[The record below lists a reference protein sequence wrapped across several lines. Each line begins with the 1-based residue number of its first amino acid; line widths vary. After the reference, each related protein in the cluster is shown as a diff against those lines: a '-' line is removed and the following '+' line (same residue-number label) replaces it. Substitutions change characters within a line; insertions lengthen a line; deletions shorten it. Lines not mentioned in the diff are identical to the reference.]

1 MRRKMILPLL
11 FVFSLALVLVGC
23 GKKTD
28 QVSDKSR
35 ERGSQRK
42 IYVTTPALYDFARM
56 IGGEKVEVENLV
68 QGGGDLHHWEPS
80 PDLIRKIN
88 QADLFLINGAGLEG
102 WLDKVSASLDPSIK
116 LVDTSQGIDL
126 IMAEHDHDDD
136 HDHDEDDDHDEG
148 HNHDEDHDHDH
159 GGKDPHF
166 WTSLKAARIQ
176 AKNVYQA
183 FLDLDPE
190 NKDYFKEQ
198 WGKLEKTFQNLDDK
212 YAKALA
218 GQEGKTLIVPHLA
231 FSYLCQDYD
240 FQQLGLQ
247 GHHADGQLSAGK
259 IRQIVDLA
267 TSQGITTIFYE
278 GFGDDSAAQNLA
290 MEIAGKAL
298 PLYTI
303 ESIDDKEREKGEN
316 YFTLMEKNLE
326 SIVQSFE
333 GESGDGK

>member
-1 MRRKMILPLL
+1 MRRKTILSL
-11 FVFSLALVLVGC
+11 FLVFSLALVLVGC
-23 GKKTD
+23 GKKTT
-28 QVSDKSR
+28 QESEESGKK
-35 ERGSQRK
+35 ESQRRV
-42 IYVTTPALYDFARM
+42 YVTTPALYDFARM

-102 WLDKVSASLDPSIK
+102 WLDNLSASLDPSIK

-126 IMAEHDHDDD
+126 IMAEHDHDED
-136 HDHDEDDDHDEG
+136 HDHDEG

-166 WTSLKAARIQ
+166 WTSLKAAKVQ

-198 WGKLEKTFQNLDDK
+198 WGKLEKVFQDLDDK
-212 YAKALA
+212 YSKALA
-218 GQEGKTLIVPHLA
+218 GKEGKTLIVPHLA
-231 FSYLCQDYD
+231 FSYLCRDYG
-240 FQQLGLQ
+240 FQQVGLQ

-303 ESIDDKEREKGEN
+303 ESINDKERENGEN

-333 GESGDGK
+333 GESGDGE